1 MGVCLLDKSWKT
13 SKMQKSNF
21 TETNLTME
29 METFQEFS
37 APDTLHIV
45 LDFEDLEPDSM
56 GRPRRC

>member
-1 MGVCLLDKSWKT
+1 
-13 SKMQKSNF
+13 MQKSNF
-21 TETNLTME
+21 IENDLTME